1 MVEITEAA
9 SKQLESYFADKEKTP
24 IRIYLATGG

>member
-1 MVEITEAA
+1 MVELTEAA
-9 SKQLESYFADKEKTP
+9 IKQLENYFADKDKTP

>member
-1 MVEITEAA
+1 MLDLTEAA
-9 SKQLESYFADKEKTP
+9 QKQLENYFADKERTP